1 LLIRFLSPIGVR
13 PIAGLG
19 HGAQN
24 VSGGGCEVGFELA
37 LEGLDDA
44 IEGQSDVFVKRGHSC
59 ADYKGAGIR
68 RYEGARVRLPADA
81 TGSEGG

>member
-1 LLIRFLSPIGVR
+1 
-13 PIAGLG
+13 
-19 HGAQN
+19 
-24 VSGGGCEVGFELA
+24 
-37 LEGLDDA
+37 
-44 IEGQSDVFVKRGHSC
+44 VFVKRGHSC